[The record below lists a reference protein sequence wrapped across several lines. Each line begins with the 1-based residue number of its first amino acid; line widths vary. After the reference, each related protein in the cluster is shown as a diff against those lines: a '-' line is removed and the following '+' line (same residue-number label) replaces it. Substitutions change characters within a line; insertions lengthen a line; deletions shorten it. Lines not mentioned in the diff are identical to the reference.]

1 MSEMMIT
8 NSLVKIKDAPPYT
21 PELEV
26 PVLMN
31 SLARATLDPRTGSYS
46 FPAKLVKEVTADTAN
61 AQAVAD
67 ALACTGSAA
76 GVGVDQELIS
86 AVPSH
91 NPTFVSRNFT
101 PSEIAYCNSQPAP
114 ASSFAAR
121 WAGKEAVFKSLGVPS
136 KGAGAAM
143 LDIEILLNKE
153 TGAPEVTLHG
163 DAKKAADGKGIKNVL
178 ISLSHSEVRSSFLR
192 LVFMKDSNITLQTVA
207 IAFAQAQ
214 ISS

>member
-1 MSEMMIT
+1 MIT
-8 NSLVKIKDAPPYT
+8 NSLVKIKEAPPYT

-31 SLARATLDPRTGSYS
+31 SMARATLDAKTGSYS
-46 FPAKLVKEVTADTAN
+46 FSKKLVKEVTLDTSN
-61 AQAVAD
+61 AKAVAD
-67 ALACTGSAA
+67 IIGGSGSAV

-91 NPTFVSRNFT
+91 NPTFVARNFT
-101 PSEIAYCNSQPAP
+101 SSEIEYCNSQPAP
-114 ASSFAAR
+114 RASFAAR
-121 WAGKEAVFKSLGVPS
+121 WAGKEAVFKSLNVPS

-143 LDIEILLNKE
+143 QDIEILPNAE

-163 DAKKAADGKGIKNVL
+163 DAKKAADGKGIRQVL
-178 ISLSHSEVRSSFLR
+178 ISLSHSE
-192 LVFMKDSNITLQTVA
+192 TVA

-214 ISS
+214 TSS